1 MGHQLRKAGVHVVVV
16 MFDLEVTWPPPAT
29 NSRVGG
35 YDFLGGETEAILLL
49 CRAFGKFEF
58 AVKEAV
64 ELTAL
69 QAKGGSID
77 VDALKNRAYAA
88 LNQRGL
94 SFDLFSSLVKRGG
107 ANIQQIHT
115 ISTPWQ
121 PPEKYEG
128 PALLVL
134 APDSAEFASAQEINA
149 QYCTKMEVVHGK
161 GSHYNMMQAEQAVVQ
176 ARLVLEFLK
185 RLGCPVE
192 MTISVRT
199 DQLLLLRPGK
209 PQAPKIYMVHGL
221 DGDAMGG
228 GGTFKSIAAELS
240 NCRVGALVYDSEA
253 LACNSLPELAVCYN
267 QRVRADAESHGP
279 VTAENPIV
287 VAGYSWGC
295 VLAHQMGHQLR
306 KAGVHVVVV
315 MFDLEVTWPPPATNS
330 RVGGYD
336 FLGGETEAILL
347 ICRAFGKFEFAVQ
360 EAVEL
365 TELKAK
371 GGSIDVD
378 ALKDRAYAALNQ
390 RGLSFE
396 LFSTIVKR
404 GGANIQQIHTI
415 STPWQ
420 PPEKYEGP
428 ALLVLAPDS
437 AEFASAEEINAQYCT
452 KMEVVHGKGSHYNM
466 MQAEQ
471 AVVQARLVLEFL
483 KRLGCP
489 VEMTISVR
497 TDQLLLLR
505 PGKPQVPKIY
515 MVHGLDG
522 DAMGGGGTFKS
533 IAAELSNCR
542 VGALVYDSEA
552 LACNSLPELAVC
564 YNQRVRA
571 DAESHGPVTAE
582 NPIVVAGYSWG
593 CVLAH
598 QMGHQLRKAGV
609 HVVVVMFD
617 LEVTWPPPATNSR
630 VGGYDFLGG
639 ETEAILLICRAFGK
653 FEFAVQEAVELT
665 ELKAKGG
672 SIDVDAL
679 KDRAYAALN
688 QRGLSFELFSTIVKR
703 GGANI
708 QQIHTIST
716 PWQPA
721 EKYEG
726 PALLVLAPDSA
737 EFASAEEINAQYCTR
752 MEVVH
757 GKGSHYNMMQAE
769 QAVVQARLVLEF
781 LKRLGC
787 PVEMTI
793 SVRTD
798 QLLLLRP
805 GKPQAPKIYM
815 VHGLDG
821 DAMGGGGTFKSIAA
835 EFSNCRVGALVYD
848 SEALACNS
856 LPRGGANIQ
865 QIHTIST
872 PWQPP
877 EKYEGPA
884 LLVLAPDSA
893 EFASAQEINA
903 QYCTKMEVVHG
914 KGSHYNMMQAEQAV
928 VQARLV
934 LEFLKRLGCPVEI
947 TISVR
952 TDQLLLLRP
961 GKPQAP
967 KIYMVHGL
975 DGDAMGGGGTFKSI
989 AAEFSN
995 CRVGALVYDS
1005 EALACNSLPE
1015 LAACY
1020 NQRVRADAE
1029 SHGPVTAE
1037 SPIVVCGYSWG
1048 CVLAHQMGHQLRKA
1062 GVHVHMVMFDLEVTW
1077 PPPATTSRVGG
1088 YDFLGGETEA
1098 ILLISR
1104 AFGKFEFAVKEAV
1117 ELTELQAKGG
1127 SWDVAALKERAF
1139 AALKQ
1144 RGLSSELFSTIVE
1157 RGGAN
1162 IQQIHTISTPWQ
1174 PPEKYEGPALLVLA
1188 PDSSEFASAAEINAQ
1203 YCTKMEVVH
1212 GKGSHYNMM
1221 QAEQAVV
1228 QAQLVLEFLK
1238 RLGCA
1243 VEIAGLGRSDQLVI
1257 LRPGKPEARKIYM
1270 VHGLD
1275 GDCMGGGTTFKG
1287 IAEELSNCR
1296 VGALVYDSEAM
1307 ACNSLPELAACYN
1320 KRVVADAEGFGP
1332 ITAEHPVIVAGYSW
1346 GCVPAHEMGHQL
1358 QQAGVHV
1365 AVVMFDMEVCWPPPR
1380 EISRLGGYEFLGGE
1394 VEAILLICRTCAQS
1408 DFATKEVKELTA
1420 LKASGGS
1427 VDVDRLKERAWAA
1440 LEPTGLP
1447 FELFTT
1453 LVKRS
1458 GANIEKLHFIS
1469 SPWQPPEKYE
1479 GPALLVRA
1487 DSPEFASAEEINAQ
1501 HCTRLEV
1508 VRGQGSHYGMLQA
1521 EHAVVQAQL
1530 VLEFL
1535 KRLEEEAELAKRV
1548 PTVEGVRILG
1558 HSAGPGIYFLHGL
1571 DGGSLAGQDLGELPF
1586 LLPGH
1591 VCTLEYDDM
1600 AFACESVESLAELYR
1615 ARILKDMK
1623 LQKREELVLVG
1634 RSVGAPLACLL
1645 ALQLQQGG
1653 VPSSLV
1659 ILDSEVV
1666 WPSKLDAFCY
1676 DWLPEEVEATLWLAN
1691 LAGAKDFVQF
1701 QVERAIAAGF
1711 PEGAARLQTASYG
1724 ECAGK
1729 LQALGIFS
1737 LKAFRCVCSL
1747 ASSNAHRL
1755 RQLMRPKNGSLWH
1768 PPGVFQGK
1776 ALIVTGSERLE
1787 RMQMA
1792 GSYLA
1797 NLTVRVSQINEPYTV
1812 DSGEDIVR
1820 HVSELLFGAQAPAPG
1835 LLALDNAVSAVPAA
1849 PAPSEKTAVYLI
1861 PGCDGD
1867 MFGHLALVAET
1878 VKCATCR
1885 LLDFDDEAL
1894 KQTTLMDLAAVFV
1907 KRILRDQE
1915 ESHSRFSKVA
1925 LVGHFSGANV
1935 AFEIALHLQ
1944 DTFKVFLVILQGEV
1958 NSLVP
1963 PERCCEAWLGST
1975 CEAVLWMAA
1984 GLGYESFAQKEANAF
1999 RAKQVNISP
2008 GLLQAVF
2015 ANSAEGLSTEYITAN
2030 CQYMERPKE
2039 VALDEL
2045 LMKTFWK
2052 LSDELNGYSVNSFKD
2067 LVHDLAARME
2077 WFMRLAATSPCKD
2090 SFDGPSLLVLSS
2102 DTPSEERE
2110 NLLSSND
2117 LYCSKMNVYEAEGGR
2132 FDMSSQS
2139 ARIAAFIDS
2148 L

>member
-1 MGHQLRKAGVHVVVV
+1 
-16 MFDLEVTWPPPAT
+16 
-29 NSRVGG
+29 
-35 YDFLGGETEAILLL
+35 
-49 CRAFGKFEF
+49 
-58 AVKEAV
+58 
-64 ELTAL
+64 
-69 QAKGGSID
+69 
-77 VDALKNRAYAA
+77 
-88 LNQRGL
+88 
-94 SFDLFSSLVKRGG
+94 
-107 ANIQQIHT
+107 
-115 ISTPWQ
+115 
-121 PPEKYEG
+121 
-128 PALLVL
+128 
-134 APDSAEFASAQEINA
+134 
-149 QYCTKMEVVHGK
+149 
-161 GSHYNMMQAEQAVVQ
+161 
-176 ARLVLEFLK
+176 
-185 RLGCPVE
+185 
-192 MTISVRT
+192 
-199 DQLLLLRPGK
+199 
-209 PQAPKIYMVHGL
+209 
-221 DGDAMGG
+221 
-228 GGTFKSIAAELS
+228 
-240 NCRVGALVYDSEA
+240 
-253 LACNSLPELAVCYN
+253 
-267 QRVRADAESHGP
+267 
-279 VTAENPIV
+279 
-287 VAGYSWGC
+287 
-295 VLAHQMGHQLR
+295 
-306 KAGVHVVVV
+306 
-315 MFDLEVTWPPPATNS
+315 
-330 RVGGYD
+330 
-336 FLGGETEAILL
+336 
-347 ICRAFGKFEFAVQ
+347 
-360 EAVEL
+360 
-365 TELKAK
+365 
-371 GGSIDVD
+371 
-378 ALKDRAYAALNQ
+378 
-390 RGLSFE
+390 
-396 LFSTIVKR
+396 
-404 GGANIQQIHTI
+404 
-415 STPWQ
+415 
-420 PPEKYEGP
+420 
-428 ALLVLAPDS
+428 
-437 AEFASAEEINAQYCT
+437 
-452 KMEVVHGKGSHYNM
+452 
-466 MQAEQ
+466 
-471 AVVQARLVLEFL
+471 
-483 KRLGCP
+483 
-489 VEMTISVR
+489 
-497 TDQLLLLR
+497 
-505 PGKPQVPKIY
+505 
-515 MVHGLDG
+515 
-522 DAMGGGGTFKS
+522 
-533 IAAELSNCR
+533 
-542 VGALVYDSEA
+542 
-552 LACNSLPELAVC
+552 
-564 YNQRVRA
+564 
-571 DAESHGPVTAE
+571 
-582 NPIVVAGYSWG
+582 
-593 CVLAH
+593 
-598 QMGHQLRKAGV
+598 
-609 HVVVVMFD
+609 
-617 LEVTWPPPATNSR
+617 
-630 VGGYDFLGG
+630 
-639 ETEAILLICRAFGK
+639 
-653 FEFAVQEAVELT
+653 
-665 ELKAKGG
+665 
-672 SIDVDAL
+672 
-679 KDRAYAALN
+679 
-688 QRGLSFELFSTIVKR
+688 
-703 GGANI
+703 
-708 QQIHTIST
+708 
-716 PWQPA
+716 
-721 EKYEG
+721 
-726 PALLVLAPDSA
+726 
-737 EFASAEEINAQYCTR
+737 
-752 MEVVH
+752 
-757 GKGSHYNMMQAE
+757 
-769 QAVVQARLVLEF
+769 
-781 LKRLGC
+781 
-787 PVEMTI
+787 
-793 SVRTD
+793 
-798 QLLLLRP
+798 
-805 GKPQAPKIYM
+805 
-815 VHGLDG
+815 
-821 DAMGGGGTFKSIAA
+821 
-835 EFSNCRVGALVYD
+835 
-848 SEALACNS
+848 
-856 LPRGGANIQ
+856 
-865 QIHTIST
+865 
-872 PWQPP
+872 
-877 EKYEGPA
+877 
-884 LLVLAPDSA
+884 
-893 EFASAQEINA
+893 
-903 QYCTKMEVVHG
+903 
-914 KGSHYNMMQAEQAV
+914 
-928 VQARLV
+928 
-934 LEFLKRLGCPVEI
+934 
-947 TISVR
+947 
-952 TDQLLLLRP
+952 
-961 GKPQAP
+961 
-967 KIYMVHGL
+967 MVHGL

-1469 SPWQPPEKYE
+1469 SPWQPPEYE

-1691 LAGAKDFVQF
+1691 LAGARDFVQF

-1812 DSGEDIVR
+1812 DSGGDIVR

-1915 ESHSRFSKVA
+1915 ESHSSFSKVA

-1944 DTFKVFLVILQGEV
+1944 DTFKVGLVILQGEV

-1963 PERCCEAWLGST
+1963 PERCREAWLGST

-1999 RAKQVNISP
+1999 SAKQVNISP

-2039 VALDEL
+2039 IALDEL

-2117 LYCSKMNVYEAEGGR
+2117 LSGA
-2132 FDMSSQS
+2132 QS
-2139 ARIAAFIDS
+2139 IQS
-2148 L
+2148 TP